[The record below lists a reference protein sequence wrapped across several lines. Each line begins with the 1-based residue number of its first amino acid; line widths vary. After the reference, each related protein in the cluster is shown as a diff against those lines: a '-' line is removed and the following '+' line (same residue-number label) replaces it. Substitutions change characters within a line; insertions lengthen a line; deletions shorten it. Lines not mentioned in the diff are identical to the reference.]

1 MEETRMKL
9 IPRDGI
15 PTKYWYIRVYL
26 DENPWIDFE
35 VIRGLNIYLDRSLST
50 PNSFESNQDKDKRDY
65 LSYGFPSQALRR
77 SFLRH
82 LQHVKGPAKVR
93 IRYWVDSHSKIGG
106 YFIPG
111 DPCRFFPNIRL
122 FSYFRGRTK
131 ELDTERNF
139 RTVPR
144 WLVVFSKAPFWSLP
158 NGIAED
164 AEDILRRLGYFSYRC
179 YQDEDGTSLYF
190 AFSSLAIRDD
200 FLRHVEAYQTYYH
213 HCFSYRALPNP
224 VILEKYMKSKSANSD
239 SDISFN
245 DKFLPLVQKSI

>member
-1 MEETRMKL
+1 MKL

-144 WLVVFSKAPFWSLP
+144 WLVVFSKAPFGLCQTASLRMP
-158 NGIAED
+158 RTFLDVWGISAITVIRTRMVL
-164 AEDILRRLGYFSYRC
+164 AYILRS
-179 YQDEDGTSLYF
+179 
-190 AFSSLAIRDD
+190 
-200 FLRHVEAYQTYYH
+200 V
-213 HCFSYRALPNP
+213 P
-224 VILEKYMKSKSANSD
+224 
-239 SDISFN
+239 
-245 DKFLPLVQKSI
+245 